1 MSENKQVYDG
11 DVTINMSLSDLPKNV
26 LSGLRGNITISPV
39 IGTNSIN
46 VRSDNG
52 YNVTY
57 QSNNPNH
64 RISSFVPRN
73 SNCEISGN
81 GISIRPKDKEPI
93 DFKQLVNECFAN
105 KKIYEHFLAE
115 HTELVEH
122 LTDYMDDNKIKYND
136 FSGEIEKFKA
146 DLNIK
151 ILSTINMFEQKQLN
165 IMEQTFEKFKS
176 DIKEISVILKPYI
189 DKLELNYETIKA
201 QIIVDYTRLKVAST
215 EFKLVIEDE
224 LVLKPISAHDNYIF
238 SSKYRADCKKILE
251 DNKQNFLDYEKEFM
265 QLRLACM
272 PDALKPYNLLSIEQ
286 RVKAYKKIN
295 HNKLYMNWFVNSEVT
310 KARNNKSS
318 ALIYFCSVPENLLIM
333 TEEQFKSRYNEE
345 FIKIYNIVNY
355 EVGVPE
361 RYNYIVDKLCTLWA
375 DSQLAVILKEYED
388 CY

>member
-11 DVTINMSLSDLPKNV
+11 DVTINMSLSDLPNEV
-26 LSGLRGNITISPV
+26 LRSLRGNITISPV

-64 RISSFVPRN
+64 RISSFVPAN
-73 SNCEISGN
+73 SNCFVSEN

-122 LTDYMDDNKIKYND
+122 LTDYMDDKKIKYND
-136 FSGEIEKFKA
+136 FSGEIEKFKTDLSLEIA
-146 DLNIK
+146 DKSEALNRK
-151 ILSTINMFEQKQLN
+151 KLS
-165 IMEQTFEKFKS
+165 IMEQTFEKFKN

-189 DKLELNYETIKA
+189 DKLELDYKTIKS
-201 QIIVDYTRLKVAST
+201 QIIVDYNSLKVRT
-215 EFKLVIEDE
+215 QIFKLVIEDK
-224 LVLKPISAHDNYIF
+224 LILKSVSDSDNYVF
-238 SSKYRADCKKILE
+238 NSKYLADCKKILE
-251 DNKQNFLDYEKEFM
+251 DNKQSFLDYEKEFM

-272 PDALKPYNLLSIEQ
+272 PDALKPYNLLSIDK
-286 RVKAYKKIN
+286 RVKEYKKIN
-295 HNKLYMNWFVNSEVT
+295 HNKLYMNWFINSEVT

-318 ALIYFCSVPENLLIM
+318 ALIYFNSVPENLHIM
-333 TEEQFKSRYNEE
+333 TEEQFKSRYSEE
-345 FIKIYNIVNY
+345 FIEIYNIVND
-355 EVGVPE
+355 ELGKPE
-361 RYNYIVDKLCTLWA
+361 FYNFLVDKLCTLWA
-375 DSQLAVILKEYED
+375 DNKLAVILKEYKE
-388 CY
+388 YY